1 MVKRGQIRW
10 VDFGQPVGSE
20 PAFRRPVV
28 VIQADGFNDSRL
40 QTVIVA
46 VLTSNTG
53 LAQMP
58 GNVFL
63 PASATGL
70 PKDSVVDVTAIASVD
85 KDRFDHDVVR
95 DIPPYLMHDIDAG
108 LREVLDVG

>member
-1 MVKRGQIRW
+1 MVSRGQVRW

-20 PAFRRPVV
+20 PTFRRPVV
-28 VIQADGFNDSRL
+28 VIQGDAFNRSRL
-40 QTVIVA
+40 QTVIVV
-46 VLTSNTG
+46 VLTSNTA

-70 PKDSVVDVTAIASVD
+70 PRDSVVNVTALATVD
-85 KDRFDHDVVR
+85 RDRVEDGVIGDVP
-95 DIPPYLMHDIDAG
+95 DYLMRDIDAG
-108 LREVLDVG
+108 LREVLDV

>member
-10 VDFGQPVGSE
+10 VDFGQSVGSE

-63 PASATGL
+63 AASATGL
-70 PKDSVVDVTAIASVD
+70 PKDSVVNVTAIATVD
-85 KDRFDHDVVR
+85 KDRFDHHLVG